1 MCSKLTIKTSGD
13 INDVV
18 LGYVNFKLIFIFFS
32 VSILSINDTTMTLLP
47 KTTIYYSGTN
57 SFIEQKQSSISVE
70 LIYFWPIFTIHIS
83 LKYKTTGL
91 LGKLREHHPE
101 IG

>member
-1 MCSKLTIKTSGD
+1 MCSKLTIKTSDD

-47 KTTIYYSGTN
+47 KKTIYYSRTN
-57 SFIEQKQSSISVE
+57 SFIRQKQSISVK
-70 LIYFWPIFTIHIS
+70 LIYF
-83 LKYKTTGL
+83 
-91 LGKLREHHPE
+91 
-101 IG
+101 

>member
-1 MCSKLTIKTSGD
+1 MCSKLTIKTSDD

-57 SFIEQKQSSISVE
+57 SFIRQKQSVSVK
-70 LIYFWPIFTIHIS
+70 LIYF
-83 LKYKTTGL
+83 
-91 LGKLREHHPE
+91 
-101 IG
+101 

>member
-1 MCSKLTIKTSGD
+1 MCSKLTIKTSDD

-57 SFIEQKQSSISVE
+57 SFIRQKQSISVK
-70 LIYFWPIFTIHIS
+70 LIYF
-83 LKYKTTGL
+83 
-91 LGKLREHHPE
+91 
-101 IG
+101 

>member
-1 MCSKLTIKTSGD
+1 MCSKLTIKTSDD

-57 SFIEQKQSSISVE
+57 SSIRQKQSISVK
-70 LIYFWPIFTIHIS
+70 LIYF
-83 LKYKTTGL
+83 
-91 LGKLREHHPE
+91 
-101 IG
+101 